1 MNLSKEPDTVAD
13 LLTALKDIL
22 SPERIQH
29 CIGVRDTAVE
39 LYRAW
44 NGDSA
49 DIEILSQA
57 ALLHDV
63 AKEMDGEAMR
73 QAIAEGWI
81 VFGNDLLETRGLVHA
96 PLSAAYAERR
106 FGLRDREALFAI
118 AYHPTGHPD
127 FGDLGLAIF
136 LADYLEPNRT
146 FENHRE
152 VLLALAYKDP
162 VRAAL
167 EVARQKID
175 IMKRKNRSPHPVSI
189 AFQDHLQQRL
199 EPERTAGKMPL

>member
-1 MNLSKEPDTVAD
+1 
-13 LLTALKDIL
+13 
-22 SPERIQH
+22 
-29 CIGVRDTAVE
+29 VE

-189 AFQDHLQQRL
+189 AFHDYLQQHL

>member
-1 MNLSKEPDTVAD
+1 MNFAKESGTLAE
-13 LLTALKDIL
+13 LLTALQDIL

-29 CIGVRDTAVE
+29 SLGVRDTSVE
-39 LYRAW
+39 LYGAW
-44 NGDSA
+44 RRDST
-49 DIEILSQA
+49 DTEILIRA

-63 AKEMDGEAMR
+63 AKEMDGDAMQ
-73 QAIAEGWI
+73 QALAEGWI
-81 VFGNDLLETRGLVHA
+81 TFGDDLLGTRSLVHA
-96 PLSAAYAERR
+96 PLSAAYAEHR

-152 VLLALAYKDP
+152 VLLALAHKDP
-162 VRAAL
+162 VRAAF
-167 EVARQKID
+167 EVVRQKID
-175 IMKRKNRSPHPVSI
+175 VMRVKNRSPHPISI
-189 AFQDHLQQRL
+189 AFHNHLQRRL
-199 EPERTAGKMPL
+199 RQATRY